1 MRICKL
7 LLPLLATSLC
17 FASQPDRIVSAINPG
32 QTVELARSV
41 HPRAEVQY
49 DQGPVEPSF
58 PLPYMILMTAPSP
71 SQQRALDV
79 LLAQQQDPKSPN
91 YHKWLTPAQFAD
103 RFGLSQKDLNKVAA
117 WLASQG
123 FQIISIGGGRNMIA
137 FSGDAGQIQ
146 IAFGAEI
153 HRYNINGEQH
163 FANSSPLMLPAALN
177 GIVHTIT
184 GVNDFRPHPAS
195 RPQGVRAMRN
205 ARADYYDGNYLFP
218 NFLAPGDIGT
228 IYDINPLYSASTPID
243 GTGQKLA
250 IVGQTDILIADINHF
265 RNGFGLNKISGCTTN
280 SSGIVTACN
289 STNFK
294 YVAVG
299 TDPGAVYGCG
309 DLGEADLDIEWSGAV
324 ARNAQI
330 VYVNSPVVWN
340 GSCSQGSG
348 GGVNAALSAAINP
361 PSGPPLAP
369 VISMSYGICELY
381 AEDLETLFQQANA
394 EGVTIMNSS
403 GDVGAATCDYSPSD
417 FTPPFS
423 PAVGGFAVGYPA
435 SSPEVT
441 GVGGT
446 EISAANDS
454 NPPNPAYWST
464 TIGANGATALS
475 YIPEIAWNDDEA
487 LGAFCLLNPQ
497 YSFCDPSGGVRIT
510 DAQTFQED
518 YWISIGGGGASNC
531 WTESISGV
539 CQAGFAQPAWQQGL
553 SVASAPSGVRYVPD
567 VSLLASPNF
576 PGYVFCTPLNPP
588 TKDTST
594 CNVSVFDAVDTY
606 GSIVGGTSASSPVFA
621 GIVTL
626 LNQYL
631 VSSGLQST
639 AGLGNINPT
648 LYQLAATP
656 SNNAF
661 HNVTAGDNDVY
672 CTPGQPSN
680 QPVSVQCPGGGVL
693 GYSASNFDATTHYN
707 LVTGLGSVDV
717 NNLFVAWAATLPG
730 FTVAPSPVMISA
742 KAGATTNA
750 TTVTATPRNGFSGTV
765 TFSCSGLPLGATCNF
780 TNTTSTS
787 TQVTVSTQANM
798 AAGSSSFTVLGTS
811 GNLSSNTSV
820 TLNLSASGESFQMA
834 TNPAGTSLTLQPGA
848 TSGNSVDLSLT
859 DSGNTGFLVT
869 NGGNQ
874 TTALPLTY
882 TCTISPPASGASCNV
897 SPTSPTSV
905 INPTVF
911 VQTAAPTGQLQL
923 PFGRASRI
931 FYAMLLPGLFGVV
944 FAVGSGKGKRGLRLL
959 SLIVALGASTLW
971 LGACSGSNSSSNSNP
986 GTPAGQYTVNIS
998 ATTGGTGPITASTS
1012 FNLTVQ

>member
-1 MRICKL
+1 
-7 LLPLLATSLC
+7 
-17 FASQPDRIVSAINPG
+17 
-32 QTVELARSV
+32 
-41 HPRAEVQY
+41 
-49 DQGPVEPSF
+49 
-58 PLPYMILMTAPSP
+58 
-71 SQQRALDV
+71 
-79 LLAQQQDPKSPN
+79 
-91 YHKWLTPAQFAD
+91 
-103 RFGLSQKDLNKVAA
+103 
-117 WLASQG
+117 
-123 FQIISIGGGRNMIA
+123 
-137 FSGDAGQIQ
+137 
-146 IAFGAEI
+146 
-153 HRYNINGEQH
+153 
-163 FANSSPLMLPAALN
+163 
-177 GIVHTIT
+177 
-184 GVNDFRPHPAS
+184 
-195 RPQGVRAMRN
+195 
-205 ARADYYDGNYLFP
+205 
-218 NFLAPGDIGT
+218 
-228 IYDINPLYSASTPID
+228 
-243 GTGQKLA
+243 
-250 IVGQTDILIADINHF
+250 
-265 RNGFGLNKISGCTTN
+265 
-280 SSGIVTACN
+280 
-289 STNFK
+289 
-294 YVAVG
+294 
-299 TDPGAVYGCG
+299 
-309 DLGEADLDIEWSGAV
+309 
-324 ARNAQI
+324 
-330 VYVNSPVVWN
+330 
-340 GSCSQGSG
+340 
-348 GGVNAALSAAINP
+348 
-361 PSGPPLAP
+361 
-369 VISMSYGICELY
+369 
-381 AEDLETLFQQANA
+381 
-394 EGVTIMNSS
+394 
-403 GDVGAATCDYSPSD
+403 
-417 FTPPFS
+417 
-423 PAVGGFAVGYPA
+423 
-435 SSPEVT
+435 
-441 GVGGT
+441 
-446 EISAANDS
+446 
-454 NPPNPAYWST
+454 
-464 TIGANGATALS
+464 
-475 YIPEIAWNDDEA
+475 
-487 LGAFCLLNPQ
+487 
-497 YSFCDPSGGVRIT
+497 
-510 DAQTFQED
+510 
-518 YWISIGGGGASNC
+518 
-531 WTESISGV
+531 
-539 CQAGFAQPAWQQGL
+539 
-553 SVASAPSGVRYVPD
+553 
-567 VSLLASPNF
+567 
-576 PGYVFCTPLNPP
+576 
-588 TKDTST
+588 
-594 CNVSVFDAVDTY
+594 
-606 GSIVGGTSASSPVFA
+606 
-621 GIVTL
+621 
-626 LNQYL
+626 
-631 VSSGLQST
+631 
-639 AGLGNINPT
+639 
-648 LYQLAATP
+648 
-656 SNNAF
+656 
-661 HNVTAGDNDVY
+661 VTAGDNDVY